1 MKLSQISE
9 MLAAYGLGHVMVT
22 ATTDIAHLKPD
33 SMVRVFHGTQN
44 METGIVEFLRR
55 GIDGTRVVGR
65 SYNQGA
71 ERGLYIAPNQRT
83 ARDFGGVVLEFDV
96 KARDLYPTARWGLGA
111 GHRQKQTQEMAQE
124 RFPNSFRPLV
134 SWQLT
139 EKQEPQAMFIGFVP
153 AAKIIAVHV
162 YATGSSVDF
171 KTYTVQE
178 ARELFQ
184 AQPRVDL
191 QGDETYEQLLEE
203 ISNQAGYS
211 RELLI
216 ESFSNASEDQIIQTL
231 KALGLSRKATL
242 KFVTEFR
249 KRK

>member
-1 MKLSQISE
+1 MKLSRISAE
-9 MLAAYGLGHVMVT
+9 LAAQGQAHVMV
-22 ATTDIAHLKPD
+22 IANADVTRLKPD
-33 SMVRVFHGTQN
+33 SVVRVFHGTQN
-44 METGIVEFLRR
+44 METGIRAFLKS
-55 GIDGTRVVGR
+55 GIDGTKVVGR

-96 KARDLYPTARWGLGA
+96 KAKDLYPTARWGLGA
-111 GHRQKQTQEMAQE
+111 GHRQKQTQEMAAE
-124 RFPNSFRPLV
+124 RFPDSFRPLV

-153 AAKIIAVHV
+153 ASKIIAVHV

-178 ARELFQ
+178 ARELFK
-184 AQPRVDL
+184 ARPTVDL
-191 QGDETYEQLLEE
+191 QGDETYEQLLHEIAEQGGYTQEE
-203 ISNQAGYS
+203 ILEGFA
-211 RELLI
+211 
-216 ESFSNASEDQIIQTL
+216 ASDEEEIIQTL
-231 KALGLSRKATL
+231 KALGLSRRATL

-249 KRK
+249 KRT